1 MRDFDNYLY
10 ALSPNFHMS
19 LLQKPVRKDT
29 QDSEYNSPSTMLRSV
44 TDVQLT
50 ILPLHACH

>member
-29 QDSEYNSPSTMLRSV
+29 QDSEYNSPSTMLWSV

-50 ILPLHACH
+50 ILPLHVCH